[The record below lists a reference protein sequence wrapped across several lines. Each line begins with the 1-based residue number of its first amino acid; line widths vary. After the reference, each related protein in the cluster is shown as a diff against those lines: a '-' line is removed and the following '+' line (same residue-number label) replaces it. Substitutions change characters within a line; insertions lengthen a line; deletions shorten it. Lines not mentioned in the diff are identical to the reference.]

1 MQVVKIY
8 DMKPVLSYF
17 YKIINNKTCY
27 LLCINFTWQQKVVM
41 ASASLKTTELMHN
54 CNPN

>member
-1 MQVVKIY
+1 
-8 DMKPVLSYF
+8 MKPVLSYF

-27 LLCINFTWQQKVVM
+27 LLCINFTWQQKIVM